1 MARSSARDPLD
12 KYRWEVQVEGFSKV
26 GFTQSGV
33 PKYSITT
40 REYAEG
46 GAHLN
51 PKSIID
57 KVSYA
62 PITLSRGVTGDTSF
76 AKWAS
81 GAWDLVQNNARF
93 RDKPATE
100 PGGDWV
106 DAVANAAASVMEFVS
121 TKPIPSSN
129 KYPFSYR
136 RTVTINHVNRTG
148 QTIATYVLFN
158 AYPIAYQPASDFDA
172 LADDGLSIE
181 TLTLAYEGFEARY
194 NPLIAA
200 GGGLVANA
208 ST

>member
-40 REYAEG
+40 KEYAEG

-81 GAWDLVQNNARF
+81 GAWDLVQNNAAF
-93 RDKPATE
+93 RSDSTT
-100 PGGDWV
+100 DWTKV
-106 DAVANAAASVMEFVS
+106 ADAISAVMDAVA
-121 TKPIPSSN
+121 TKPIASSG

-194 NPLIAA
+194 NPLVAA
-200 GGGLVANA
+200 GGGLLSKAF
-208 ST
+208 

>member
-40 REYAEG
+40 KEYAEG

-81 GAWDLVQNNARF
+81 GAWDLVQNNAVF
-93 RDKPATE
+93 RSDSTTKWSDVASVIAAV
-100 PGGDWV
+100 V
-106 DAVANAAASVMEFVS
+106 DAVA
-121 TKPIPSSN
+121 TKPIASSS

>member
-12 KYRWEVQVEGFSKV
+12 KYRWEVQIEGFSKV

-93 RDKPATE
+93 RSDSTTKWSDVASAIAAV
-100 PGGDWV
+100 V
-106 DAVANAAASVMEFVS
+106 DAVA

-194 NPLIAA
+194 NPLVAA
-200 GGGLVANA
+200 GGGLLSKAF
-208 ST
+208 

>member
-81 GAWDLVQNNARF
+81 GAWDLVQNNAVF
-93 RDKPATE
+93 RKDP
-100 PGGDWV
+100 PGDGGDLI
-106 DAVANAAASVMEFVS
+106 DAVASVVESVMEALA
-121 TKPIPSSN
+121 TKPIPSSK

>member
-12 KYRWEVQVEGFSKV
+12 KYRWEVQIEGFSKV

-93 RDKPATE
+93 RK
-100 PGGDWV
+100 
-106 DAVANAAASVMEFVS
+106 AALDDPKSFTDIAEQVITTVMEALA
-121 TKPIPSSN
+121 TDAIPSST

-194 NPLIAA
+194 NPLVAA